1 MNNRSLR
8 RILPFVLFAFL
19 IISPAAHADLFWESI
34 QETAGV
40 PGQPDET
47 ITVKN
52 YLTEKASRIEMGK
65 QITIM
70 NFDSGKIYQMSQED
84 MTCTETDMNAIGG
97 MPDMGEEGAQA
108 MQQVQEMMKQML
120 STIQI
125 TPTNETQNIAGYK
138 CRKYNVTFMMTTSEY
153 WASQEVEG
161 YGELKAI
168 GKKTADIFK
177 DNPMLKQMNIAG
189 MMDQLDGF
197 PVKTVVNIMGGTVT
211 TTLKSIQKKSLSKD
225 LFSVPKGYKIEKND
239 PS

>member
-34 QETAGV
+34 QVTAGV

-168 GKKTADIFK
+168 GKKRPIF
-177 DNPMLKQMNIAG
+177 LR
-189 MMDQLDGF
+189 
-197 PVKTVVNIMGGTVT
+197 T
-211 TTLKSIQKKSLSKD
+211 T
-225 LFSVPKGYKIEKND
+225 PC
-239 PS
+239 